1 MFFLNPT
8 YLFCQWNSDFDNDAS
23 LNIEPTETLFF
34 NLHKIPSALLRP
46 RYGIKHFGID
56 PASCS
61 KRNSLPSETV
71 T

>member
-1 MFFLNPT
+1 M
-8 YLFCQWNSDFDNDAS
+8 YVANDTAIWTMMHLKS
-23 LNIEPTETLFF
+23 LNLKTLVF

-61 KRNSLPSETV
+61 KRTSLPSETV